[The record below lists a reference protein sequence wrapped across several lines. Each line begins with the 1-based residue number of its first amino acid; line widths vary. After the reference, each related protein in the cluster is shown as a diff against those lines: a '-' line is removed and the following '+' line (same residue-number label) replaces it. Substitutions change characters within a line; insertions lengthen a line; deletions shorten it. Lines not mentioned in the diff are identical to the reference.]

1 MMKELRQRRN
11 LEKRNFYILDDTL
24 KVEYLSLRKQ
34 SKFDLELDKIGF
46 KTNYQSD
53 NTLPGKIMFFIFTI
67 LPILYTIGVL
77 ISDEKVKIPELGM
90 IWFFCILLNTFNLL
104 KNHQDDIILTG
115 SGSDI
120 YFYRT
125 KPSEKEVKQ
134 FIDDIIKIS
143 KEYKKTKYAK
153 YNPLISEE
161 QYDSN
166 LLWLKQ
172 QKVIDEI
179 EMLHLKEDYRIK
191 KLL

>member
-1 MMKELRQRRN
+1 MKELRQRRN

-115 SGSDI
+115 LGSDI

-179 EMLHLKEDYRIK
+179 EMLDLKEDYRIK